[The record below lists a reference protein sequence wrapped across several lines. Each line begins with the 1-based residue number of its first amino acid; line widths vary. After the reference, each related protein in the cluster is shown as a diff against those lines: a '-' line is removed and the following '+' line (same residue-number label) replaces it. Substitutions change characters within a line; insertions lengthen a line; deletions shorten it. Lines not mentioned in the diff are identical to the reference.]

1 MAVLVDIKGKLRTD
15 RTAFW
20 KAGKTLEKDVLGLVL
35 SGIETTEKSGKTPK
49 AMGDMDTVMFL
60 RAEVKKR
67 RDTAKT
73 YADAGIADRAAR
85 ETAEADFLSTYLI
98 DDLTEEAIT
107 ELVKNAI
114 AEVGPGAN
122 LGQVMKLVVPFTKG
136 RADGAVLRR
145 IVEENLA

>member
-49 AMGDMDTVMFL
+49 VMGDMDTVMFL

-73 YADAGIADRAAR
+73 YADAGITDRAAR

-98 DDLTEEAIT
+98 DDLSEETLT
-107 ELVKNAI
+107 ELVKDAI